1 MKLSDKYKSEKTG
14 KQTYVHI
21 NINDNM
27 STFIKAA
34 SFATLFISLISCGGK
49 KELPVAK
56 YYEYDK
62 DMPLQDSV
70 RLVKETTDY
79 SLFYL
84 TYTSVHDVKVTGLLT
99 IPVKGKAPFPT
110 VILLHGLG
118 DRKTVDYIEAGNK
131 YLLNA
136 GYAVLR
142 LDISNHGDRFKY
154 DYDFDLTAGYRYW
167 TRDIISQTVFD
178 LRRAVDFIYTRKE
191 LDNERIGCYGISLG
205 GIIGTIFCSVEERVK
220 VPVIVLA
227 GGSLNLMFGMDAFS
241 DDTKDYL
248 SIIDP
253 INYVEMISPRPLLMI
268 NAENDDIVPPIT
280 SKLLFKAAKEP
291 KEIIWYPAKHHDL
304 PVKKVYN
311 DGIRW
316 FNEYL

>member
-1 MKLSDKYKSEKTG
+1 MYK
-14 KQTYVHI
+14 I
-21 NINDNM
+21 NM
-27 STFIKAA
+27 SALVKRVSIITMA
-34 SFATLFISLISCGGK
+34 ISLISCGGN

-56 YYEYDK
+56 YYEYDQ
-62 DMPLQDSV
+62 DLPLMDSV
-70 RLVKETTDY
+70 RLVKDTTDY
-79 SLFYL
+79 TLFYL
-84 TYTSVHDVKVTGLLT
+84 TYRSVYDAEVTGLLSV
-99 IPVKGKAPFPT
+99 PAKGKAPFPII
-110 VILLHGLG
+110 ILMHGLG
-118 DRKTVDYIEAGNK
+118 DRKTVDYIESGNK
-131 YLLNA
+131 YLLDA

-167 TRDIISQTVFD
+167 TRGIITQTVFD
-178 LRRAVDFIYTRKE
+178 LRRAVDFIYTRDE
-191 LDNERIGCYGISLG
+191 LDHERIGYYGISLG

-227 GGSLNLMFGMDAFS
+227 GGNLNLIFGMDAFS

-248 SIIDP
+248 SIIDA

-304 PVKKVYN
+304 PVKTVYH